1 MKTEPRGGCERWVL
15 DADQAKHAES
25 ASACSSYL
33 AAFFDG
39 ACIYDERITFDRE
52 AARLA
57 QREHCPAD
65 VDNDTEGLSPAG

>member
-1 MKTEPRGGCERWVL
+1 MKTEPQGGCKRWVL
-15 DADQAKHAES
+15 DADQAKHGES

-33 AAFFDG
+33 AAFFYG
-39 ACIYDERITFDRE
+39 VCIYDERITFE